1 MADTLVD
8 IYLRTYE
15 TVYRI
20 VHIPTF
26 RREYNTLWE
35 SNTTPDVAFLV
46 QMKLVF
52 AIGATMYDDNFSLRS
67 SAVRWVHEAQT
78 WISEPEFKSRLNI
91 QFLQTAILLL
101 LAREYVGVDGGL
113 IWISTGELLRT
124 AVYMGLHRDPIYL
137 PKRTTFATEIRRR
150 LWNTILEIAV
160 STSMVSGGPPLLSL
174 DDFDTHPPGNFDD
187 EQIMNDDPV
196 PKPEETFTQVSIA
209 LALRK
214 LFPLR
219 LAIARS
225 LNGLGAY
232 MTYEETIQ
240 MDSELRSSYK
250 VICQAFKLYGSGSGT
265 PQFGIRTLD
274 WLIRRNL
281 VALHMPFFSGALNE
295 SAYAFSRKAIVENS
309 LKLWCAVFPSSSL
322 MLTPPNDGRSSA
334 QEDMTRLACCGSGP
348 FRTASM
354 QACSLIATELKTQL
368 QEEDSLGPV
377 PLRHDLLSVIEDA
390 KGWNL
395 RCIEAGETNTK
406 GYLFICLICAQIDA
420 LRTRV
425 PKHQFPLMLLQAAE
439 DAESTCLAI
448 LEEKAGQSQD
458 IRLNLDE
465 IDELPVNSI
474 PDLIG
479 DWALMVS
486 RCPVLTD
493 SFLVGQTTD
502 NTSVRCLRV
511 ILTLV
516 YRSQ

>member
-1 MADTLVD
+1 M
-8 IYLRTYE
+8 
-15 TVYRI
+15 
-20 VHIPTF
+20 
-26 RREYNTLWE
+26 
-35 SNTTPDVAFLV
+35 AFLV
-46 QMKLVF
+46 QLKLVF

-78 WISEPEFKSRLNI
+78 WISEPEFKSRLNV

-137 PKRTTFATEIRRR
+137 PKRTAFATEIRRR

-250 VICQAFKLYGSGSGT
+250 AICQAFKLYRPGIET

-281 VALHMPFFSGALNE
+281 VALHMPFFAGAVNE
-295 SAYAFSRKAIVENS
+295 TAYAFSRKVIVESS

-322 MLTPPNDGRSSA
+322 LLTPPNEGQNSA

-354 QACSLIATELKTQL
+354 QACFLIATELKTQL

-406 GYLFICLICAQIDA
+406 GYLFICLVWAQINA
-420 LRTRV
+420 LRTGV
-425 PKHQFPLMLLQAAE
+425 PKDQFPFMLLQAAE
-439 DAESTCLAI
+439 DAESTCLAM

-465 IDELPVNSI
+465 IDDLAVDAM

-493 SFLVGQTTD
+493 NFLVEQITD
-502 NTSVRCLRV
+502 NTSVRCQRV

>member
-1 MADTLVD
+1 M
-8 IYLRTYE
+8 
-15 TVYRI
+15 
-20 VHIPTF
+20 
-26 RREYNTLWE
+26 LWV
-35 SNTTPDVAFLV
+35 SNSTSDMAFLV
-46 QMKLVF
+46 QLKLVF

-174 DDFDTHPPGNFDD
+174 ADFDTHPPGNFDD

-240 MDSELRSSYK
+240 IDSELRSSYK
-250 VICQAFKLYGSGSGT
+250 AICQAFKLYRSGT

-281 VALHMPFFSGALNE
+281 VALHMPFFAGAVNE
-295 SAYAFSRKAIVENS
+295 TAYAFSRKVIVENS

-322 MLTPPNDGRSSA
+322 MLTPPNEGQSTA

-348 FRTASM
+348 FRSASM
-354 QACSLIATELKTQL
+354 QACFLIATELKTQL

-406 GYLFICLICAQIDA
+406 GYLFICLVCAQINA
-420 LRTRV
+420 LRTGV
-425 PKHQFPLMLLQAAE
+425 PKDQFPHMLLQAAE

-465 IDELPVNSI
+465 IDDLAVDAM

-486 RCPVLTD
+486 RCPVLTGN
-493 SFLVGQTTD
+493 FLAEQITD
-502 NTSVRCLRV
+502 NTSVRCRRV
-511 ILTLV
+511 SLTLV